1 MPRAVSEK
9 LTALIEAFSQ
19 LPGVGPKTAE
29 KYAFYVLKA
38 QTREALGLA
47 QAITDVKESMK
58 VCTSCFA
65 LADRDPCSICSDP
78 KRDHSVICV
87 VEQPKDVWT
96 VERAETYNGLY
107 HVLMGRIAPLDGVG
121 PEDLTLNELAA
132 RVKAGGV
139 REVIVATNPDAEGDI
154 TAACVKERLASGG
167 ARVTRLARGIPT
179 GATLEHA
186 SRQMLADALEGRRE
200 T

>member
-9 LTALIEAFSQ
+9 LAALIEAFAQ

-29 KYAFYVLKA
+29 KYAFYILKA
-38 QTREALGLA
+38 EPLEALELA
-47 QAITDVKESMK
+47 RAITDVKESMK
-58 VCTSCFA
+58 VCSTCFA

-78 KRDHSVICV
+78 KRDHSLLCV

-96 VERAETYNGLY
+96 IERAETYNGLY
-107 HVLMGRIAPLDGVG
+107 HVLMGRIAPLEGVG
-121 PEDLTLNELAA
+121 AEDLTLKELVA
-132 RVKAGGV
+132 RVKGALV

-154 TAACVKERLASGG
+154 TASCIKDRLATSG

-186 SRQMLADALEGRRE
+186 SRQMLADALDGRRE